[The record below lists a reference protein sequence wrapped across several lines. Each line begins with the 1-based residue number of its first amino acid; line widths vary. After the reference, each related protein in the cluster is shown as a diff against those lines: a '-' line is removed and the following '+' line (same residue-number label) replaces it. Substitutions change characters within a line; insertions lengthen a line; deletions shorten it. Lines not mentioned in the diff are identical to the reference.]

1 MTFTDSIAILD
12 TQSAEEVCNEYNEL
26 IRCELSQLNSQN
38 IASFLQENGLV
49 GNPFELVH
57 DILASKHCRYN
68 VIKDAVN
75 NYIDLAVKKDSVQ
88 ECKNYANTEGT
99 IKWLHTT
106 QPTRVFSVPEYSN
119 ATFLKTV
126 PKDTVLLEFKPFN
139 NAIAWKDLKA
149 LDGCRDLQVLH
160 LGHDGVIYGGSK
172 DIKWVLDKLPSLR
185 YIVSC
190 AYYTKCEN
198 ALEKAAGKRGITI
211 HWQE

>member
-1 MTFTDSIAILD
+1 MTFTDRIAVLD
-12 TQSAEEVCNEYNEL
+12 TQTAEDVCKEYNEL
-26 IRCELSQLNSQN
+26 VRTELSQLNSQN
-38 IASFLQENGLV
+38 IASFLQENDLV
-49 GNPFELVH
+49 REPFELVH
-57 DILASKHCRYN
+57 DILASKHCQYN

-99 IKWLHTT
+99 IKWLQATY
-106 QPTRVFSVPEYSN
+106 PTRVFTVPEQSDPEI
-119 ATFLKTV
+119 LKSV
-126 PKDTVLLEFKPFN
+126 PKDTVLLAFKSFN
-139 NAIAWKDLKA
+139 NGIAWKDLKA
-149 LDGCRDLQVLH
+149 LDGCQDLQVLH

-172 DIKWVLDKLPSLR
+172 DIKWVLDKLPSLQ

-198 ALEKAAGKRGITI
+198 ALEKAVGKRCITI